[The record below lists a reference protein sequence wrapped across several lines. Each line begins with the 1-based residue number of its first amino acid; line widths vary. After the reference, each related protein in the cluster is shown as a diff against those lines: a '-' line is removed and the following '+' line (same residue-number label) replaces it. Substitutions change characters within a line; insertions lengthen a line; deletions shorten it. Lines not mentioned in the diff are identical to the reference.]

1 MKPTSSTTL
10 QHQLLIAMPQMDDP
24 HFADTVIYLVDHGPD
39 GAMGLVI
46 NRPNGLHLDDLLEQL
61 RPDVPPTPQ
70 DHQLAL
76 YSGGPV
82 QNDRGFVLH
91 DAGLIFQNTLEL
103 EDLSLT
109 TSPDV
114 LFAISDGSGP
124 ARHLITLGYSGWGPG
139 QLEEELAA
147 NLWLTTPATSALL
160 FETPSEQRLGAAAAL
175 LGIDLRLLSRQAG
188 HA

>member
-1 MKPTSSTTL
+1 MKPTPSSTL

-24 HFADTVIYLVDHGPD
+24 NFAETVIYLVDHGPD

-61 RPDVPPTPQ
+61 RPEVPATLA
-70 DHQLAL
+70 DTQLVL

-91 DAGLIFQNTLEL
+91 DAGPRFQNTLEL
-103 EDLSLT
+103 ADLSLT

-147 NLWLTTPATSALL
+147 NLWLTTPATSDLL
-160 FETPSEQRLGAAAAL
+160 FETPTEQRLGGAAAL

>member
-1 MKPTSSTTL
+1 MKPTPSTTL

-24 HFADTVIYLVDHGPD
+24 HFAETVIYLVDHGPD

-61 RPDVPPTPQ
+61 RPEVPATLE
-70 DHQLAL
+70 DTQLAL

-91 DAGLIFQNTLEL
+91 DAGPTFQNTLEL
-103 EDLSLT
+103 EELSLT

-147 NLWLTTPATSALL
+147 NLWLTTPATTALL
-160 FETPSEQRLGAAAAL
+160 FETPTEQLLGAAAAL
-175 LGIDLRLLSRQAG
+175 LGIVLHLLSRLAG

>member
-24 HFADTVIYLVDHGPD
+24 NFAETVIYLVDHGPD

-61 RPDVPPTPQ
+61 RPEVPATLKDAQ
-70 DHQLAL
+70 IAL
-76 YSGGPV
+76 FSGGPV

-91 DAGLIFQNTLEL
+91 AAGLLFQNTLEL
-103 EDLSLT
+103 EELSLT

-114 LFAISDGSGP
+114 LFAISDGTGP
-124 ARHLITLGYSGWGPG
+124 DRHLITLGYSGWGPG

-147 NLWLTTPATSALL
+147 NLWLTTPATSTLL
-160 FETPSEQRLGAAAAL
+160 FDTPTEQRLGAAAAL

>member
-1 MKPTSSTTL
+1 
-10 QHQLLIAMPQMDDP
+10 
-24 HFADTVIYLVDHGPD
+24 
-39 GAMGLVI
+39 MGLVI

-61 RPDVPPTPQ
+61 RPDIPATPE
-70 DHQLAL
+70 DTRVVL
-76 YSGGPV
+76 YAGGPV
-82 QNDRGFVLH
+82 QTDRGFVLH
-91 DAGLIFQNTLEL
+91 YAGPVFQNTLEL
-103 EDLSLT
+103 EELSLT

-114 LFAISDGSGP
+114 LFALSDGTGP
-124 ARHLITLGYSGWGPG
+124 SRHLITLGYSGWGPG

-175 LGIDLRLLSRQAG
+175 LGVDLRLLSRQAG

>member
-1 MKPTSSTTL
+1 M
-10 QHQLLIAMPQMDDP
+10 
-24 HFADTVIYLVDHGPD
+24 
-39 GAMGLVI
+39 I
-46 NRPNGLHLDDLLEQL
+46 NRPNGLLLDDLLEQL
-61 RPDVPPTPQ
+61 RPDVPATS
-70 DHQLAL
+70 DDASIAL

-82 QNDRGFVLH
+82 QYDRGFVLH
-91 DAGLIFQNTLEL
+91 DAGPTFQNTLEL
-103 EDLSLT
+103 EELSLT

-114 LFAISDGSGP
+114 LFAISDGTGP

-160 FETPSEQRLGAAAAL
+160 FETPSDQRLGAAAAL
-175 LGIDLRLLSRQAG
+175 LGVDLRLLSRQAG